1 MLAEKLYKLKSFQ
14 SQYEA
19 LLTLSVCQTI
29 PDLDWETDKKDLLKL
44 IDWSNI
50 IGIASALVYS
60 DNNQHLDA
68 ALRISQTA
76 LVEESTSVLQK
87 EASAIILLSLTNKPA
102 IQLAIDRKLIAED
115 FQETLP
121 FTVKLQN
128 NKSLYNN
135 SILLDDK
142 ILHLN
147 KFQSSVYKSFRENDA
162 ISISAPTSAG
172 KSFILCNLVIEE
184 LLNYDIN
191 VIYIV
196 PTRALISQV
205 ESDLRKLVADYQLED
220 VSISTVPQNSDDFKK
235 SNIWV
240 FTQERLHWFLI
251 ENNTIAINMI
261 VIDEA
266 HKIED
271 SYRGILLQQKLEDVV
286 NNNNELKV
294 LFSSPFTSN
303 PELLLENVNKNA
315 RKEKINTQFVAVNQ
329 NLIYATQLPRKTD
342 KWELSLCLVDKTI
355 KLGCLKLSDRPTSEL
370 KKMAYMSVAF
380 SSNTIGNI
388 IYANGAAQAED
399 ISLLLYDTL
408 SSEPLSAGISD
419 LIKLVKKTVHK
430 EYRLA
435 KVLEKRIA
443 FHYGNMPLLIRQE
456 IERLFKDG
464 DIKYLICTST
474 LLEGVNLPAKTI
486 YIRKPHRGLGKPLN
500 QNDFWN
506 LAGRAGRWGKE
517 FSGNILCI
525 EPMKWEIPPN
535 PNKSK
540 QKIVRAI
547 DVINE
552 NKNELIEYIRN
563 KSPREIA
570 ESRQD
575 LEFAFGY
582 YYIRFLDGDLKT
594 DIKFHQELISLFSE
608 FKSEIHLPD
617 YVIKRNPGISPFAQ
631 QALFD
636 YFSDRQDRI
645 DTLIPVYPE
654 DENAFEEYISLIG
667 RIGITISNYPH
678 QLNVSRAILL
688 INWMSGKSLSYI
700 IRKSYESYQSNPKY
714 KDKKLHTVIR
724 EVMDNIEDF
733 ARFRFAKDS
742 SCYVDVLR
750 YFLELHGKHELVE
763 YIPQLNL
770 WLEFGVSQK
779 THLSLLSIGLTRN
792 TVIELAN
799 YITDSNMSKDEALLW
814 LKNQDLEQF
823 DLSPI
828 ILEDIRTKINNETN
842 PAGNKV

>member
-1 MLAEKLYKLKSFQ
+1 MLADKLYKLESFQ
-14 SQYEA
+14 KQFDA

-29 PDLDWETDKKDLLKL
+29 CDLDWETEKDDLLRK
-44 IDWSNI
+44 IDWTNI
-50 IGIASALVYS
+50 IGIASALSYS
-60 DNNQHLDA
+60 DNNLHLDA

-76 LVEESTSVLQK
+76 LVEESTSIIQK
-87 EASAIILLSLTNKPA
+87 EASAIILLSLTNKRA
-102 IQLAIDRKLIAED
+102 IQLAIDRKLIPED

-121 FTVKLQN
+121 FTIKLQN
-128 NKSLYNN
+128 NKTLYDNT
-135 SILLDDK
+135 ILLDDK

-147 KFQSSVYKSFRENDA
+147 KFQSSVYKSFEKNDA

-172 KSFILCNLVIEE
+172 KSFVLCNLVIEE
-184 LLNYDIN
+184 LLKGN
-191 VIYIV
+191 VNIVYIV

-205 ESDLRKLVADYQLED
+205 ESDIRKLVSDYKIKNVD
-220 VSISTVPQNSDDFKK
+220 VSTVPQNGDEINE

-251 ENNTIAINMI
+251 ENKTVTLDML

-271 SYRGILLQQKLEDVV
+271 SYRGILLQQKLEDVISKNPLV
-286 NNNNELKV
+286 KV

-303 PELLLENVNKNA
+303 PEILLENVNKNV
-315 RKEKINTQFVAVNQ
+315 RKEKINTQFIAVNQ
-329 NLIYATQLPRKTD
+329 NLIYATQVPRKTD
-342 KWELSLCLVDKTI
+342 KWELSLCLIEKTI
-355 KLGCLKLSDRPTSEL
+355 KLGCLKLPDRPTSEL
-370 KKMAYMSVAF
+370 KKMAYLSVAF
-380 SSNTIGNI
+380 SSNSIGNI

-399 ISLLLYDTL
+399 ISLLLLDTL
-408 SSEPLSAGISD
+408 SDVTQSSGVLN
-419 LIKLVKKTVHK
+419 LIKLAKKTVHK

-435 KVLEKRIA
+435 KVLEKGIA

-456 IERLFKDG
+456 IENLFKTG

-486 YIRKPHRGLGKPLN
+486 YIRKPHRGIGKPLN

-547 DVINE
+547 DIVNE
-552 NKNELIEYIRN
+552 HKTELIEFIKN
-563 KSPREIA
+563 KSPRDIA

-582 YYIRFLDGDLKT
+582 YYIKYLNGELET
-594 DIKFHQELISLFSE
+594 NNELNQELSSLFVDVNSQ
-608 FKSEIHLPD
+608 IQLPD
-617 YVIKRNPGISPFAQ
+617 YIIKRNPGISPFAQ

-636 YFSDRQDRI
+636 YFSDRFAEI
-645 DTLIPVYPE
+645 ESLIPVYPE
-654 DENAFEEYISLIG
+654 DDNAYEEYISLIG
-667 RIGITISNYPH
+667 RIGKTISNYPH

-688 INWMSGKSLSYI
+688 LNWISGKPLSYI
-700 IRKSYESYQSNPKY
+700 IKKSYESYQSNPKY
-714 KDKKLHTVIR
+714 KNKKLHSVIR
-724 EVMDNIEDF
+724 EVMDNVENF

-742 SCYVDVLR
+742 SCYVDILR
-750 YFLELHGKHELVE
+750 YFLELHDKNELLE

-792 TVIELAN
+792 TVVELTQ
-799 YITDSNMSKDEALLW
+799 YITNSNMSKEEALVW
-814 LKNQDLEQF
+814 LNTQEFEKF

-828 ILEDIRTKINNETN
+828 ILDDIKKIKTE
-842 PAGNKV
+842 